1 MSLLSSSVLAA
12 PDAPAEELILEESSN
27 PEYAVGMGY
36 SESKWVS
43 EQILF
48 TAAEKT
54 PLDPLI
60 ARLGQIC
67 GGPDGTWNAHEWFPS
82 MVQSAT
88 ALGCFPDDPNVS
100 RQST

>member
-1 MSLLSSSVLAA
+1 MGTG
-12 PDAPAEELILEESSN
+12 
-27 PEYAVGMGY
+27 YA
-36 SESKWVS
+36 ESKWVS
-43 EQILF
+43 EQILL

-82 MVQSAT
+82 MVQSAI

-100 RQST
+100 TNPSASRPQTTDTYCDISSWTGSRSISQLAR